1 MFEALEI
8 LACLMFPEQKNLNG
22 WLVRDKFKPIALTLY
37 TNCVQV
43 EAIEKNREVTSPQP
57 ARFGRARL
65 RAGKRSAPAAVA
77 RLMLGARRSAILGRA
92 AARGCVLTKDRTP
105 N

>member
-37 TNCVQV
+37 T
-43 EAIEKNREVTSPQP
+43 K
-57 ARFGRARL
+57 F
-65 RAGKRSAPAAVA
+65 AGVP
-77 RLMLGARRSAILGRA
+77 
-92 AARGCVLTKDRTP
+92 RGTKITLKIDFHALW
-105 N
+105 